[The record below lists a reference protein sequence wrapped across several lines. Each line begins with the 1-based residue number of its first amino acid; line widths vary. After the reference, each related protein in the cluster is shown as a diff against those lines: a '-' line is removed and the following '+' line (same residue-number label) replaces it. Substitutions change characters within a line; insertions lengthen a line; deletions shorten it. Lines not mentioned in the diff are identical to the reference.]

1 MCSRYDRQ
9 HHRKDRQ
16 AIPALRCDCS
26 LVERDDLLG
35 DGEAQPGPAGAA
47 SCIQPV
53 KLLENPLQLLPGDSP
68 AAVGKSQLYGLFG
81 RMCGWQ
87 IC

>member
-16 AIPALRCDCS
+16 ATPALRRDRT

-47 SCIQPV
+47 PRVQPV
-53 KLLENPLQLLPGDSP
+53 KLLKDALQLLLGNR
-68 AAVGKSQLYGLFG
+68 ACLKNKYCTN
-81 RMCGWQ
+81 R
-87 IC
+87 